1 MPKEKEGQTKIDFE
15 FFENIIALQCL
26 TNESYLASVLDH
38 LNPSYFLN
46 KDIRTVV
53 QVLKDFYIKRNSVP
67 SLTEIKQ
74 YLTTEELKA
83 SFRNVVNGF
92 KDLDRKFNDDE
103 LNENTERFL
112 KERGI
117 YNTMR
122 EVADDC
128 ARGKIDS
135 AYILEK
141 FEKCCS
147 IALTRDVGHDYFA
160 QLDKHIADLKQVD
173 RTISTGYPW
182 LDKKLGGGIQEK
194 GRAMYIFAG
203 ETNVGKSI
211 VLGNLAKN
219 IAGNGKSVLVIS
231 LEMSELMYSKRF
243 TANITGI
250 SMSGLRANADRIKE
264 KVTGYKMT
272 HPGSRLLI
280 KEFPPSTITAQHLA
294 GYIKKIKQKGFD
306 VDAIVVDYIN
316 LLHSNLG
323 NNSYER
329 IKYVAE
335 HIRALTYTFEA
346 SLISATQLNRSGYN
360 VDSPGIDSTSESM
373 ALPNTADFQC
383 GLWQQ
388 AEDRELGVLRMSIQ
402 KNRFGPNH
410 GSNAFRIDYDTLTIT
425 EDDSLNETE
434 ESNETENAL
443 DLLKDA

>member
-182 LDKKLGGGIQEK
+182 LDKKLGGGIQE
-194 GRAMYIFAG
+194 
-203 ETNVGKSI
+203 
-211 VLGNLAKN
+211 L
-219 IAGNGKSVLVIS
+219 
-231 LEMSELMYSKRF
+231 
-243 TANITGI
+243 
-250 SMSGLRANADRIKE
+250 
-264 KVTGYKMT
+264 
-272 HPGSRLLI
+272 
-280 KEFPPSTITAQHLA
+280 
-294 GYIKKIKQKGFD
+294 
-306 VDAIVVDYIN
+306 
-316 LLHSNLG
+316 
-323 NNSYER
+323 
-329 IKYVAE
+329 
-335 HIRALTYTFEA
+335 
-346 SLISATQLNRSGYN
+346 SLIH
-360 VDSPGIDSTSESM
+360 I
-373 ALPNTADFQC
+373 
-383 GLWQQ
+383 
-388 AEDRELGVLRMSIQ
+388 
-402 KNRFGPNH
+402 
-410 GSNAFRIDYDTLTIT
+410 
-425 EDDSLNETE
+425 
-434 ESNETENAL
+434 
-443 DLLKDA
+443 